1 MSAYVD
7 ISGDSY
13 SLKQPSRLARGAR
26 VLGAVALVLAILI
39 SVMFYMAPAS
49 ATVFGTRAPVEEASS
64 AADGAEMY
72 AADNAGT
79 SSTSAT
85 ATEAQL
91 LSGLWDG
98 HTVHLDWR
106 GSEYATAEASFVGER
121 LISPGDHVFRT
132 LSVRNDGPSDG
143 VMAVG
148 LVLAE
153 TVPMLAASPE
163 LGDHVTVFWD
173 IAGVTGSAPFSD
185 LLALD
190 DGRPELVQVQVPRGA
205 DVPVTVGFDVPASLT
220 TEMNAHAEST
230 GLRFDIRVQLEGDTS
245 TTPPILAQ
253 TGADAALTAAL
264 IALALG
270 IAAAG
275 LLLLA
280 ARRRR
285 CEVCDDPIG
294 RGEPWVARRAAS
306 GERETLCVACAP
318 VPLQTALVLPA

>member
-1 MSAYVD
+1 MSAYID

-26 VLGAVALVLAILI
+26 ILGAIALVLAILI
-39 SVMFYMAPAS
+39 SVVFYMAAAS

-64 AADGAEMY
+64 EADGAEMY
-72 AADNAGT
+72 AADDAGI
-79 SSTSAT
+79 SSTT

-121 LISPGDHVFRT
+121 LVSPGDHVSRT

-148 LVLAE
+148 LVLAK
-153 TVPMLAASPE
+153 TVPMLAANPE

-190 DGRPELVQVQVPRGA
+190 DGRPELVQVQVARGA
-205 DVPVTVGFDVPASLT
+205 DVPVTIGFDVPASLT
-220 TEMNAHAEST
+220 TEMSAHAESAD
-230 GLRFDIRVQLEGDTS
+230 LRFDVRVQLEGDTS

-253 TGADAALTAAL
+253 TGANAALTAAL

-275 LLLLA
+275 LLVLA

-285 CEVCDDPIG
+285 CDVCDDAIG
-294 RGEPWVARRAAS
+294 RGAPWVARRTAS
-306 GERETLCVACAP
+306 GERETLCVECAP
-318 VPLQTALVLPA
+318 VPLQAALVLPA

>member
-1 MSAYVD
+1 MSAYIDV
-7 ISGDSY
+7 SGDSY

-26 VLGAVALVLAILI
+26 ILGAIALVLAALI
-39 SVMFYMAPAS
+39 SVLFYLAPAS
-49 ATVFGTRAPVEEASS
+49 ATVFGTRAPADDARS
-64 AADGAEMY
+64 AAAGAETD
-72 AADNAGT
+72 AAAAGV
-79 SSTSAT
+79 APII
-85 ATEAQL
+85 ATEGDL
-91 LSGLWDG
+91 LSGRWDG
-98 HTVHLDWR
+98 RTVHLDWR
-106 GSEYATAEASFVGER
+106 GDDYATAEASFVGDR
-121 LISPGDHVFRT
+121 VVSPGDRVFRT
-132 LSVRNDGPSDG
+132 LGVRNDGPSDG

-153 TVPMLAASPE
+153 TVPVLAANPE
-163 LGDHVTVFWD
+163 LADHVTLFWD

-205 DVPVTVGFDVPASLT
+205 DVPVTVGFEVPASLT

-230 GLRFDIRVQLEGDTS
+230 DLRFDVVVQIEGDTS

-285 CEVCDDPIG
+285 CDVCDDAIG
-294 RGEPWVARRAAS
+294 RGAPWVARRAAS

-318 VPLQTALVLPA
+318 VPLRTASVFST